1 LLSTTRFSLQRRLL
15 DRLFQKIGQNLDDQF
30 MVGALR
36 QAGNRYV
43 LAGGRFAA
51 GVVASCATG

>member
-36 QAGNRYV
+36 QAGNRYA
-43 LAGGRFAA
+43 LAGSGFAA
-51 GVVASCATG
+51 GVVAGSAAG